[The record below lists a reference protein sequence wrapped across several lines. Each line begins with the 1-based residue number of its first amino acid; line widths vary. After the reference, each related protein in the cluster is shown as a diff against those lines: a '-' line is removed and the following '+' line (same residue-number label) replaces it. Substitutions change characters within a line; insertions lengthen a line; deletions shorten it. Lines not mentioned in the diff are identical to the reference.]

1 MRYLLDTNVL
11 SELRRSPRRADPS
24 VRHWIAAQRPTDLYI
39 SVITVMELE
48 LGVRRVE
55 RRDIVQGR
63 RLRNWLDDDVMDV
76 FTSRTLEIDVD
87 TAVRTATLHVPDP
100 APERDAL
107 IAATALVHGLAVAT
121 RNTRDFTPTG
131 VPLVNPWEQ

>member
-11 SELRRSPRRADPS
+11 SELRKSPRRADPS

-39 SVITVMELE
+39 SVITIMELE

-55 RRDIVQGR
+55 RRDTTQGR
-63 RLRNWLDDDVMDV
+63 RLRNWLEDEVMDI
-76 FTSRTLEIDVD
+76 FTSRTLDIDLE
-87 TAVRTATLHVPDP
+87 TAIRTASLHVPDP

-107 IAATALVHGLAVAT
+107 IAATAFVHGLTVAT
-121 RNTRDFTPTG
+121 RNTRDLAPTG
-131 VPLVNPWEQ
+131 VPLVDPWER

>member
-11 SELRRSPRRADPS
+11 SELRKSPRRADPS
-24 VRHWIAAQRPTDLYI
+24 VRHWIATQRPTNLYI

-55 RRDIVQGR
+55 RRDIDQGR
-63 RLRNWLDDDVMDV
+63 HLRNWLEDDVLDV
-76 FTSRTLEIDVD
+76 FASRTLEVD
-87 TAVRTATLHVPDP
+87 IETAVRTASLHVPGP

-107 IAATALVHGLAVAT
+107 IAATAFVHGLGVAT
-121 RNTRDFTPTG
+121 RKTRDFAPTG
-131 VPLVNPWEQ
+131 IPLVNPWEQ

>member
-11 SELRRSPRRADPS
+11 SELRKSPRRADPS

-55 RRDIVQGR
+55 RRDTTQGR
-63 RLRNWLDDDVMDV
+63 RLRNWLEDEVMDI
-76 FTSRTLEIDVD
+76 FTSRTLDVD
-87 TAVRTATLHVPDP
+87 TETAIRTASLHVPDP

-107 IAATALVHGLAVAT
+107 IAATAFVHGLTVAT

-131 VPLVNPWEQ
+131 VPLVNPWER

>member
-1 MRYLLDTNVL
+1 VRYLLDTNVL
-11 SELRRSPRRADPS
+11 SELRKSPRRADPS

-55 RRDIVQGR
+55 HRDTIQGR
-63 RLRNWLDDDVMDV
+63 RLRNWLEDEVMDI
-76 FTSRTLEIDVD
+76 FTSRTLDVD
-87 TAVRTATLHVPDP
+87 TETAIRTASLHVPDP

-107 IAATALVHGLAVAT
+107 IAATAFVHGLTVAT
-121 RNTRDFTPTG
+121 RNTRDFAPTG
-131 VPLVNPWEQ
+131 VPLVNPWER

>member
-11 SELRRSPRRADPS
+11 SELRKSPRRADPS

-39 SVITVMELE
+39 SVITIMELE

-55 RRDIVQGR
+55 RRDTTQGR
-63 RLRNWLDDDVMDV
+63 RLRNWLEDEVMDI
-76 FTSRTLEIDVD
+76 FTSRTLDIDLE
-87 TAVRTATLHVPDP
+87 TAIRTASLHVPDP

-107 IAATALVHGLAVAT
+107 IAATAFVHGLTVAT
-121 RNTRDFTPTG
+121 RNTRDFAPTG
-131 VPLVNPWEQ
+131 VPLVNPWER

>member
-11 SELRRSPRRADPS
+11 SELRKSPRRADPS

-55 RRDIVQGR
+55 RRDTTQGR
-63 RLRNWLDDDVMDV
+63 RLRNWLEDEVMDI
-76 FTSRTLEIDVD
+76 FTSRTLDVD
-87 TAVRTATLHVPDP
+87 TETAIRTASLHVPDP

-107 IAATALVHGLAVAT
+107 IAATAFVHGLTVLEV
-121 RNTRDFTPTG
+121 G
-131 VPLVNPWEQ
+131 CWLG